1 MGLEPLGRL
10 LIALGVGIALLGA
23 LFLLLSKLG
32 VSSMPGNVVFRGE
45 RITVLIPIGLSILV
59 SVLLTVV
66 LNLILRR

>member
-1 MGLEPLGRL
+1 VGLEPLGRL

-45 RITVLIPIGLSILV
+45 RIT
-59 SVLLTVV
+59 
-66 LNLILRR
+66 LILRR